1 MKTRKTTILIAF
13 GWTTCTA
20 AAFWAGL
27 SWSRDSDDDAGRKG
41 RAGLSSYSANG
52 TASGKSAVP
61 GGAATSAASTTEG
74 PVGRAKAIHDLTPE
88 ETAARMKDILAMEDP
103 QEKMEAYLEF
113 MKGLKG
119 DTQIAAA
126 MESLTEKYSNRE
138 RGREFSMLMTRWAKE
153 SPEAAVAWTQTH
165 DDWRKQWGAQTALAV
180 WAQNDPAKAAAWAME
195 HPPANK
201 DEGNY
206 HLVGVISGIGKANPE
221 LASHLA
227 ENMERSE
234 ARGQAMDKVLDSW
247 FKLRGDEAAKS
258 MVMGLADGPYKNGIL
273 GRLAERLADK
283 DPQTA
288 ALWASTLP
296 AGEAKPRIV
305 TEVIDEWAEKNP
317 NDAGAWL
324 NSLPSDATMDEPR
337 ERFAWKVQ
345 EQNPEAALA
354 WANTIT
360 DDKRRNEASYRL
372 VRGWMEREP
381 DVARAWVASSQLP
394 DDMKQRLIN
403 RRRG

>member
-1 MKTRKTTILIAF
+1 MKTKKTTILIAL

-20 AAFWAGL
+20 AAFWAGM
-27 SWSRDSDDDAGRKG
+27 SWSRDRADEAGRKG
-41 RAGLSSYSANG
+41 RAGLSTVTANG
-52 TASGKSAVP
+52 TVSGKSGVP
-61 GGAATSAASTTEG
+61 GSGDSSAATAGG
-74 PVGRAKAIHDLTPE
+74 PVGRAKPVSDLTPE

-103 QEKMEAYLEF
+103 QAKMEAYLEF

-119 DTQIAAA
+119 DVQIAAA
-126 MESLTEKYSNRE
+126 MESLTENYSNRE
-138 RGREFSMLMTRWAKE
+138 RGREFAMLMTRWAKE
-153 SPEAAVAWTQTH
+153 SPEAALAWTQTH
-165 DDWRKQWGAQTALAV
+165 DDWRKQWGTQTALAV
-180 WAQNDPAKAAAWAME
+180 WAQNDPGKAAAWAMA
-195 HPPANK
+195 HPPKNK

-206 HLVGVISGIGKANPE
+206 HIVGVISGIAKANPE

-227 ENMERSE
+227 ENMDRSE

-247 FKLRGDEAAKS
+247 FKLRGDEAAKT
-258 MVMGLADGPYKNGIL
+258 MVMGLEEGPYKNGIL

-283 DPQTA
+283 DPRTA
-288 ALWASTLP
+288 ALWAAALP

-305 TEVIDEWAEKNP
+305 TEVIDEWADKNP
-317 NDAGAWL
+317 NDAGTWL
-324 NSLPSDATMDEPR
+324 NSLPHDATMDEPR

-381 DVARAWVASSQLP
+381 DVARAWVSSSQLP
-394 DDMKQRLIN
+394 DDMKERLIN